1 MLKTN
6 DRIVGALACLA
17 TLPSAMAQ
25 EALYSIDGDSPDER
39 FGLAVSGA
47 GDLNADGFDEF
58 IVGAPQ
64 DSTNGNQAGEVRV
77 FSGVDGSLMF
87 RILGESSGDFFGNSV
102 SSAGDVNNDGT
113 PDFIVGAVW
122 ETTDA
127 GDFTGTASIFSGVDG
142 SRIHKVE
149 GGAGDFFGIRVS
161 GVGDVN
167 SDGHDDVIVGAVQWL
182 FNGKGYARI
191 YSGADASVL
200 HSMTGLNA
208 GDQFGYSVSD
218 LGDVDSDGIGD
229 VVVGA
234 WMADPGGIQ
243 AGQAFVF
250 SGATGLELM
259 RFNGQPGDVLGASV
273 GKAGDVDGDSVPDI
287 VVGASGADDNGNLSG
302 AAYVYSGATGN
313 LIYSFAG
320 RSEEDQFGNSVSGAG
335 DVDGDGTPDL
345 VIGAVNDDYAG
356 DDGGAATVF
365 SGATG
370 SVLAYLPASE
380 PEGSVG
386 ANVQEAGDV
395 DGDGLGDFLVGAT
408 LAGVATTGR
417 TTLYAGR
424 ACSAF
429 NYCETLPNSTGLR
442 SRIGWSG
449 STSHAA
455 NSLVLNASECPP
467 NKFGLFF
474 YGPNQIHIPFGNGIR
489 CVGGSLFRLG
499 PPQLIDSAGDFTRA
513 IDFLAPPMSGGTGM
527 VIPGSRWNFQFWH
540 RDQVS
545 GGAPF
550 NVSDALTVP
559 ICH

>member
-1 MLKTN
+1 MFRNTRSFTTFFL
-6 DRIVGALACLA
+6 ALAA
-17 TLPSAMAQ
+17 VSTAPAQ

-39 FGLAVSGA
+39 FGLAVSGV
-47 GDLNADGFDEF
+47 GDLDDDGFDEF

-87 RILGESSGDFFGNSV
+87 RILGPSPGAFFGNAV

-113 PDFIVGAVW
+113 PDFVVGAVW
-122 ETTDA
+122 EVTAA
-127 GDFTGTASIFSGVDG
+127 GDFTGTASIFSGADA
-142 SRIHKVE
+142 SLIHKLE

-167 SDGHDDVIVGAVQWL
+167 QDGHDDVIVGAVQWL
-182 FNGKGYARI
+182 TNGTGYARI
-191 YSGADASVL
+191 YSGVDGSVL
-200 HSMTGLNA
+200 HTMTGLNA

-218 LGDVDSDGIGD
+218 LGDVDADGIGD

-234 WMADPGGIQ
+234 WMADPGGVQ

-250 SGATGLELM
+250 SGATGLEIM
-259 RFNGQPGDVLGASV
+259 RFDGQPGDVLGASV
-273 GKAGDVDGDSVPDI
+273 GKAGDVDGDAVPDV
-287 VVGASGADDNGNLSG
+287 VVGASAADPNGDRSG
-302 AAYVYSGATGN
+302 AAYVFSGATGG
-313 LIYSFAG
+313 LIHSFAG

-345 VIGAVNDDYAG
+345 VIGAINDDYAG
-356 DDGGAATVF
+356 LDGGAVTVF

-370 SVLAYLPASE
+370 ETLAYLPALE
-380 PEGSVG
+380 PGGSVG

-408 LAGVATTGR
+408 RAGATDTGR
-417 TTLYAGR
+417 AVVYAGR

-442 SRIGWSG
+442 ARIGWSG

-455 NSLVLNASECPP
+455 NSLVLDVSACPP

-474 YGPNQIHIPFGNGIR
+474 YGPDQTNVPFGNGIR
-489 CVGGSLFRLG
+489 CVGGSLVRLSPAELTDALG
-499 PPQLIDSAGDFTRA
+499 NYSRPL
-513 IDFLAPPMSGGTGM
+513 DFLSPPMSGGPGL
-527 VIPGSRWNFQFWH
+527 VLPGSRWNFQFWF
-540 RDQVS
+540 RDPVP
-545 GGAPF
+545 GGAAF

-559 ICH
+559 VCP